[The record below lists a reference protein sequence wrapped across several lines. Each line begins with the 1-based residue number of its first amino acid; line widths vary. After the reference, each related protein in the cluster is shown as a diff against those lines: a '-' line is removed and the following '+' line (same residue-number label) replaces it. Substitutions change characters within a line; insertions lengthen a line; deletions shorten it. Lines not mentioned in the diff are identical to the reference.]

1 VSSVVGIS
9 LEGIMDLTD
18 PFVGLV
24 PRKLSDEELARA
36 IRLNVAAE
44 VDAINLYAAHLEATD
59 NQAARKI
66 LAHII
71 DEEKEHLA
79 EFLELL
85 KVLDPKQAQELG
97 EAGAKVAAILGTPLD
112 QVDESHH
119 EAPQSGDRVVAARGK
134 TATVGSLRSPRV

>member
-1 VSSVVGIS
+1 
-9 LEGIMDLTD
+9 MDLTD

-79 EFLELL
+79 KFLELL
-85 KVLDPKQAQELG
+85 KVLDPKQARELG

-112 QVDESHH
+112 QVDESHP

-134 TATVGSLRSPRV
+134 QPTVGSLRSPRV

>member
-1 VSSVVGIS
+1 
-9 LEGIMDLTD
+9 MDMTD

-24 PRKLSDEELARA
+24 PRKMSDEELARA

-44 VDAINLYAAHLEATD
+44 IDAINLYAAHMDATD
-59 NQAARKI
+59 NQAARQI

-79 EFLELL
+79 EFIELL

-97 EAGAKVAAILGTPLD
+97 EARAKVAAILDTPLG
-112 QVDESHH
+112 QIDESHPD
-119 EAPQSGDRVVAARGK
+119 APAPAGDRMSVARGK
-134 TATVGSLRSPRV
+134 QSTVGSLRTPRA